1 MKKIL
6 LLLLLFLVSPVS
18 AENAIPFCTSMTTK
32 IRVRTKIG
40 NPQYISLY
48 SKEDFL
54 KKAGVQASP
63 YTLGLTVAK
72 PNVSVSANPSIQE
85 LSGQICVALDE
96 VELEIGYESLVVY
109 IDKKYAPSSCEY
121 QTIKEHENY
130 HVQVAQQAIPFFKP
144 DIERVASQAIS
155 KLTPKIVYS
164 QNDIKPLL
172 NKMVASIMKD
182 VQPVLQ
188 HMSNKLAE
196 KNAAIDTPEMY
207 QATTA
212 VCKDW

>member
-72 PNVSVSANPSIQE
+72 PMFPSAQTHLFRN
-85 LSGQICVALDE
+85 
-96 VELEIGYESLVVY
+96 
-109 IDKKYAPSSCEY
+109 Y
-121 QTIKEHENY
+121 QGKFVWHW
-130 HVQVAQQAIPFFKP
+130 
-144 DIERVASQAIS
+144 
-155 KLTPKIVYS
+155 
-164 QNDIKPLL
+164 
-172 NKMVASIMKD
+172 MK
-182 VQPVLQ
+182 
-188 HMSNKLAE
+188 
-196 KNAAIDTPEMY
+196 
-207 QATTA
+207 
-212 VCKDW
+212 